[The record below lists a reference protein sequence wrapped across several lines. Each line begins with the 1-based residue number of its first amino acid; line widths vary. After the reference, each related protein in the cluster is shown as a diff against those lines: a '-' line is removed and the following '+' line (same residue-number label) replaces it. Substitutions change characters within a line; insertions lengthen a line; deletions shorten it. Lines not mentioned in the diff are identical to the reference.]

1 MRLCIFTATGFGCGI
16 AAHMSKEG
24 HSVTVSTEW
33 TEGTAIPDISILDSP
48 IFTRLADMLR
58 GRGSRVLGPTSW
70 GSLLVS
76 DNGYKQNLISAIG
89 YKPAT
94 DTTYGTHVIVSC
106 WFNGNKFISK
116 SIVFNYT
123 KMMSG
128 DVGTDVDS
136 SGYLVYF
143 NVDKSKLVREILE
156 PLERFLRKAGHKGC
170 FSVECIVATDKDVYV
185 KDISADLAKPY
196 TTAIYEN
203 SKMSKSDILLSIFN
217 ESSAEIRPLD
227 PWVAGVMLSV
237 YPYPQAKPEMIFPI
251 DGLNPLNIKHSWLM
265 DVENNGDGYQTGELS
280 GNIGYITARGVSPQ
294 ESCRRVYRTIE
305 NIRAKDLQYRNDV
318 GKGVSEK
325 FYQLQT
331 LGWIL

>member
-1 MRLCIFTATGFGCGI
+1 MKLCIFTATGFGCGI

-24 HSVTVSTEW
+24 HSVTVSTGW
-33 TEGTAIPDISILDSP
+33 TEGALIPDISIIDSS

-58 GRGSRVLGPTSW
+58 ARGSRVLGPSQWSAILSTDTNYK
-70 GSLLVS
+70 
-76 DNGYKQNLISAIG
+76 DNIISAIG

-94 DTTYGTHVIVSC
+94 ETTHGVPVIVSC

-116 SIVFNYT
+116 SLVFNYT

-128 DVGTDVDS
+128 DVGTDIDS
-136 SGYLVYF
+136 SGYLAYF
-143 NVDKSKLVREILE
+143 NVDKSKLVKEILE

-170 FSVECIVATDKDVYV
+170 FSVECIVDKEVYV
-185 KDISADLAKPY
+185 RDISADLTRPY

-203 SKMSKSDILLSIFN
+203 SKISKSDILLSIFN
-217 ESSAEIRPLD
+217 ESSTELRPLD

-237 YPYPQAKPEMIFPI
+237 YPYPHAKPEMIFPV

-265 DVENNGDGYQTGELS
+265 DVVSSGESYQTGELS

-294 ESCRRVYRTIE
+294 EACRRAYRTIE
-305 NIRAKDLQYRNDV
+305 NIKARDLQYRIDI
-318 GKGVSEK
+318 GKNVNEK
-325 FYQLQT
+325 FYKLQA
-331 LGWIL
+331 LGWTS